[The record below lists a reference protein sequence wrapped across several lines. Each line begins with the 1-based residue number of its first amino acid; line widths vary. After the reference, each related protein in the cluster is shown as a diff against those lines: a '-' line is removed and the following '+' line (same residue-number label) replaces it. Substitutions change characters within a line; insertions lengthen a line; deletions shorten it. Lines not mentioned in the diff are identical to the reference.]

1 MNPPIL
7 LMSYLVALLTFTLRS
22 SGLIVG
28 NVTFVIHRIFF
39 FCRVTLKKTFAQD
52 SRHFI
57 SPHPPLFALVRF
69 RAPPSPKG
77 TVVLARTYPLPLNFY
92 TCEI

>member
-1 MNPPIL
+1 MNLPIL

-28 NVTFVIHRIFF
+28 NVTFVILRFF
-39 FCRVTLKKTFAQD
+39 FCRVTLKKRSLKILDFL
-52 SRHFI
+52 
-57 SPHPPLFALVRF
+57 SPPPPLFVFVRF
-69 RAPPSPKG
+69 RAPPPPKG
-77 TVVLARTYPLPLNFY
+77 TFVLARTHPLLRNFY